1 MNEQFTKIFPGE
13 VFAHTADF
21 DRGIRQLLPKYDEML
36 EAISLGI
43 STDVK
48 KVIDLGC
55 GTGELSLK
63 ILQHCP
69 KATIMAMDYSPRML
83 EFANDKMEKAGF
95 GDRWNGIEM
104 DFGDWATD
112 EESGYIGVKFDACVS
127 SLAIHHLN
135 DEMKLEL
142 FKCVAKVLK
151 PGGVFWNADP
161 ILPENPQLEA
171 MYQSVREKWTSEQGT
186 TLEQVRSL
194 MGTSSDRGHSSQDC
208 LATLASHLE
217 MLTQAGFNSIAVPWK
232 YYGIAVFGGFIF

>member
-13 VFAHTADF
+13 VFANTANF

-36 EAISLGI
+36 EAIALGI
-43 STDVK
+43 PTDVK
-48 KVIDLGC
+48 KIIDLGC
-55 GTGELSLK
+55 GTGELSIK
-63 ILQHCP
+63 ILQRCS

-127 SLAIHHLN
+127 SLAIHHLS

-142 FKCVAKVLK
+142 FKCVARVLK

-161 ILPENPQLEA
+161 ILPENPQIEA
-171 MYQSVREKWTSEQGT
+171 MYQSVRENWVTQQGT
-186 TLEQVRSL
+186 TLAEVRSK
-194 MGTSSDRGHSSQDC
+194 MGTSSDRGYSSQDC

-217 MLTQAGFNSIAVPWK
+217 MLDRAGFQSVAVPWK
-232 YYGIAVFGGFIF
+232 YYGIAVFGGFVF